1 MQSVRCELLPGVN
14 LTQVQATKFKTGVLS
29 LQLILPLEKDTAAL
43 GALLPAV
50 LRRGTV
56 RFPDT
61 AALSAELDL
70 LYGAGISSTVRKRA
84 ESQCIG
90 FVASFLDDPLVPDGT
105 PLLEPVAALL
115 GELLC
120 SPVTRNGR
128 FLTEFVDVERENLT
142 DMIRAVLD
150 DKRDYADLRL
160 LQEMCAQ
167 ERYGVDRLGDEK
179 SAARIRNQAL
189 CRFYREVLQSARIE
203 IFYCGSAEASRVE
216 TALRHA
222 LAPLPRGKLLETV
235 PAERRGAPSEPRVIR
250 EAMDG
255 ITQGKLALGLRASS
269 ADEHALLLA
278 NTMYG
283 GYSNSRLFLNVRE
296 KLSLCYY
303 ASSTYHRSKGLWTVS
318 CGIEPQKYDA
328 ALGEMLHQLDELR
341 RGAFDAQELEL
352 AKRCVI
358 GSLRAREDS
367 AGRLEEMF
375 LTQAVTGVN
384 ESTEELIA
392 ALEAVSPER
401 VAAAVQSVVP
411 DTIYFLHGT
420 QEEQEEKAE

>member
-1 MQSVRCELLPGVN
+1 MQYVRSELLPGVG
-14 LTQVQATKFKTGVLS
+14 LTQVRSTKFKTGVLS
-29 LQLILPLEKDTAAL
+29 LQLILPLKKETAAL

-61 AALSAELDL
+61 ASLSAALDM
-70 LYGAGISSTVRKRA
+70 LYGAGISCTVRKKA

-90 FVASFLDDPLVPDGT
+90 FVASFLDDRFVPDGSR
-105 PLLEPVAALL
+105 LLEPVCALL

-128 FLTEFVDVERENLT
+128 FLGEYVEVERENLV
-142 DMIRAVLD
+142 DMIRGILD

-179 SAARIRNQAL
+179 SAARISNQAL
-189 CRFYREVLQSARIE
+189 CRFYRETLQSARVE
-203 IFYCGSAEASRVE
+203 LFYCGSAEPARVE
-216 TALRHA
+216 SALLSA
-222 LAPLPRGKLLETV
+222 LAPLPRGRVNESAPV
-235 PAERRGAPSEPRVIR
+235 ERRAAPDTPRVVA
-250 EAMDG
+250 EAMDV
-255 ITQGKLALGLRASS
+255 TQGKLALGLRAASE
-269 ADEHALLLA
+269 DEAALLLA
-278 NTMYG
+278 NMIFG
-283 GYSNSRLFLNVRE
+283 GYSNARLFLNVRE

-303 ASSTYHRSKGLWTVS
+303 ASSVYHRSKGIWTVS
-318 CGIEPQKYDA
+318 CGIEPDKYDE
-328 ALGEMLHQLDELR
+328 ALGEILHQLDELR
-341 RGAFDAQELEL
+341 RGVLEPWELDA

-367 AGRLEEMF
+367 AGRMEELF
-375 LTQAVTGVN
+375 LTQAVTGVA

-392 ALEAVSPER
+392 ALEAVTPER
-401 VAAAVQSVVP
+401 VAAAAQSVTL
-411 DTIYFLHGT
+411 DTIYFLHG
-420 QEEQEEKAE
+420 EETTA

>member
-1 MQSVRCELLPGVN
+1 MQSVRCELMPGVN
-14 LTQVQATKFKTGVLS
+14 LTQVQTAKFKTGVLS
-29 LQLILPLEKDTAAL
+29 LQLILPLDKETAAL

-61 AALSAELDL
+61 AALSAELDM
-70 LYGAGISSTVRKRA
+70 LYGAGIASTVRKRA

-90 FVASFLDDPLVPDGT
+90 FVASFLDDRLVPDGSR
-105 PLLEPVAALL
+105 LLEPVADLL

-128 FLTEFVDVERENLT
+128 FLTEYVDVERDNLT
-142 DMIRAVLD
+142 DMIRSILD

-160 LQEMCAQ
+160 LQEMCVQ
-167 ERYGVDRLGDEK
+167 ERYGVDRLGDEQ
-179 SAARIRNQAL
+179 SAERIRNQAL
-189 CRFYREVLQSARIE
+189 CRFYREVLPGARIE
-203 IFYCGSAEASRVE
+203 LFYCGSAEAKRVE
-216 TALRHA
+216 TALRRA
-222 LAPLPRGKLLETV
+222 LAPLPRGKRIDCAL
-235 PAERRGAPSEPRVIR
+235 AARRDAPSEPRVIR
-250 EAMDG
+250 ETMDN

-269 ADEHALLLA
+269 TDEPALLLA
-278 NTMYG
+278 NTIFG

-303 ASSTYHRSKGLWTVS
+303 ASSTYHRAKGIWTVS

-328 ALGEMLHQLDELR
+328 ALGETLHQLDELK
-341 RGAFDAQELEL
+341 RGALEPGELET

-358 GSLRAREDS
+358 DSLRTREDS

-375 LTQAVTGVN
+375 LSQAVTGVT
-384 ESTEELIA
+384 ETTEELIA
-392 ALEAVSPER
+392 ALEAVTPER
-401 VAAAVQSVVP
+401 VAAAAQSVTL
-411 DTIYFLHGT
+411 DTIYFLHG
-420 QEEQEEKAE
+420 EEAAV